1 MTIDLTASPV
11 KITTFPSVSVVIPTH
26 NRLHTLQR
34 AVSSVLQQ
42 TYSIVELIVVDDG
55 STDDTSDW
63 LRTQPANIR
72 VITQENHGVSHA
84 RNRGIEHAQGDWIAF
99 LDSDDY
105 WHADKL
111 QQQFDALQRSPEL
124 RLCHCDEIWI
134 RNGKRVNPKN
144 KHKKLGGNI
153 FEHCLPLCAISPSAT
168 LIRSDAFTQHGLF
181 DESLPACEDYDL
193 WLRITA
199 CEPVCFVDK
208 ALLTKTGGHKDQ
220 LSARYAVM
228 DRFRLQSLAKLLRG
242 NTLTPQQRQMAH
254 AVFTSKWQIVH
265 NGALKHVNEQ
275 LIRMLTSDY
284 PDLLDES
291 LSDSAR

>member
-1 MTIDLTASPV
+1 MSSTKTTDSP
-11 KITTFPSVSVVIPTH
+11 TVSVVIPTH

-34 AVSSVLQQ
+34 AVNSVLQQ
-42 TYSIVELIVVDDG
+42 TYPVVELIVVDDG
-55 STDDTSDW
+55 STDGTTDW
-63 LRTQPANIR
+63 LRTQSTSIKAL
-72 VITQENHGVSHA
+72 VQKNHGVSHA
-84 RNRGIEHAQGDWIAF
+84 RNRGIEQAQGEWVAF

-111 QQQFDALQRSPEL
+111 QQQFDALQNFPEH

-168 LIRSDAFTQHGLF
+168 IIHSNAFTQHGLF

-199 CEPVCFVDK
+199 IEPVCFVDK
-208 ALLTKTGGHKDQ
+208 ALLTKTGGHDDQ

-228 DRFRLQSLAKLLRG
+228 DRFRLQSLAKLLRS
-242 NTLTPQQRQMAH
+242 NTLTKAQWQLAY
-254 AVFTSKWQIVH
+254 ATFTAKWHIVH
-265 NGALKHVNEQ
+265 NGAVKHDNKN
-275 LIRMLTSDY
+275 LINTLTGDY
-284 PDLLDES
+284 ADLLKKPHS
-291 LSDSAR
+291 N